1 MKSIL
6 QKIDITAYEKE
17 EFADMLEDV
26 LTRIQEVREDFQYE
40 LEKIEDMI
48 MEM

>member
-6 QKIDITAYEKE
+6 QKDITAYEKE
-17 EFADMLEDV
+17 ELADMLEEV
-26 LTRIQEVREDFQYE
+26 LTRIQEVREEFQYE

-48 MEM
+48 MEI